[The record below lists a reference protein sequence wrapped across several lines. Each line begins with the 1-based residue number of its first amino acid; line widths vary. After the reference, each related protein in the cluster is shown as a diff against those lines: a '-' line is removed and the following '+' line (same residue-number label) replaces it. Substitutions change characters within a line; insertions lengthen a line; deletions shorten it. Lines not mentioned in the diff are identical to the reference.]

1 MSAALLEVL
10 PEAWV
15 LRGSGILMRPE
26 ILLEFV
32 DLVLQSE
39 AVRRSPKKQ
48 QQNFLLLQ
56 SNRPSKTRHLPHE
69 MPSGAHSHIKCWVS
83 VSC

>member
-1 MSAALLEVL
+1 
-10 PEAWV
+10 
-15 LRGSGILMRPE
+15 MRPE
-26 ILLEFV
+26 ILLDLV

-56 SNRPSKTRHLPHE
+56 SNRPSKTREVLTHKVLGICLLLTFGCFYQ
-69 MPSGAHSHIKCWVS
+69 MSSGNVEASKDPDVGDLK
-83 VSC
+83 